1 MLAQCLPTDLAKH
14 ILPSCCTAW
23 MPQWPSTFRKF
34 LLYAHIHTQK
44 SNLIIKIFRDTL
56 FRDTHM
62 ASRSTFLDL
71 RELTSNIKRFCA
83 STSPLLPCK
92 SPQVLGISFF
102 IYCLSLSFTES
113 LLFHQILS
121 LSVWQMLILPPPPTC
136 LTWNCFSLFCASKKI
151 FLKNCVPLSCPKI
164 CCLTT
169 SALPGH

>member
-1 MLAQCLPTDLAKH
+1 MPAQCLPTDLAKH

-23 MPQWPSTFRKF
+23 MPQWPSTFGKS

-56 FRDTHM
+56 FRDTHI
-62 ASRSTFLDL
+62 ASRSTLLDL
-71 RELTSNIKRFCA
+71 CELTSNIKRFCA

-92 SPQVLGISFF
+92 SPQVLGVSFF

-121 LSVWQMLILPPPPTC
+121 LSVWQMLILPHPPTR
-136 LTWNCFSLFCASKKI
+136 LTWNCFSLFCASKNTFFFFKLCTFI
-151 FLKNCVPLSCPKI
+151 
-164 CCLTT
+164 
-169 SALPGH
+169 LPQNLLVQ